1 MEFARIANHNRR
13 QFRAEAVSES
23 AGNWTTE
30 REGEAMNTSDT
41 IAKVRLLHAI
51 QEIERLTFNEVLPCA
66 AYLKLEAEGG
76 NGEIWQKITDAGLA
90 AREFLNNHNVTIEPK
105 KGKQ

>member
-1 MEFARIANHNRR
+1 M
-13 QFRAEAVSES
+13 S
-23 AGNWTTE
+23 
-30 REGEAMNTSDT
+30 TSDT

-76 NGEIWQKITDAGLA
+76 NGDIWRKIADAGLA
-90 AREFLNNHNVTIEPK
+90 AREFLNNHDVTIEPK
-105 KGKQ
+105 KTRKEDNQ